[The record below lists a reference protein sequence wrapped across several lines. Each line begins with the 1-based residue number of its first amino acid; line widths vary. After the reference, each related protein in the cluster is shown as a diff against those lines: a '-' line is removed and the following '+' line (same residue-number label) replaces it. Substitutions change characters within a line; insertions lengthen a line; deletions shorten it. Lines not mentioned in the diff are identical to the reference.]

1 MQDKDIR
8 RLFQKAE
15 IQVCPEQK
23 RILKMYEYLQNEI
36 DKNENKKQRKRTEI
50 SLRDILWQQF
60 RLIDKTYVIVYIMA
74 VFAGFALMVFLQ
86 YAGTGKNDAIMVSM
100 IISGCLSTLS
110 VLGINKLYFGKMAE
124 LGATCYFDTRM
135 CAVAGLM
142 VIGSVNFTVIM
153 LLALYSGNTWEV
165 SNLQTVIYI
174 LTAYLVSGSLDFG
187 ILLFKTGEKASV
199 AMAAGIL
206 ICSGVYI
213 VVSNISGALFSAS
226 ISIWAGVC
234 AVAGGLTFV
243 QVKRLFSA
251 GEMVFEEA

>member
-1 MQDKDIR
+1 
-8 RLFQKAE
+8 
-15 IQVCPEQK
+15 
-23 RILKMYEYLQNEI
+23 
-36 DKNENKKQRKRTEI
+36 
-50 SLRDILWQQF
+50 
-60 RLIDKTYVIVYIMA
+60 
-74 VFAGFALMVFLQ
+74 
-86 YAGTGKNDAIMVSM
+86 
-100 IISGCLSTLS
+100 
-110 VLGINKLYFGKMAE
+110 
-124 LGATCYFDTRM
+124 
-135 CAVAGLM
+135 
-142 VIGSVNFTVIM
+142 M

-206 ICSGVYI
+206 ICSGVCI
-213 VVSNISGALFSAS
+213 VVSNISGVLFSTS

-234 AVAGGLTFV
+234 VVAGGLTFV

>member
-1 MQDKDIR
+1 MGDSEIKNLLERANAQVHIDEARKKKAHQAMMMEMEKQKINKQRIEMRMSFKNILLQQFYYMDK
-8 RLFQKAE
+8 LFFYIYGGLICLGIIFIAVLQYTG
-15 IQVCPEQK
+15 VS
-23 RILKMYEYLQNEI
+23 QNEI
-36 DKNENKKQRKRTEI
+36 ITVCMAGAG
-50 SLRDILWQQF
+50 ILSITSIGV
-60 RLIDKTYVIVYIMA
+60 IDKM
-74 VFAGFALMVFLQ
+74 F
-86 YAGTGKNDAIMVSM
+86 
-100 IISGCLSTLS
+100 
-110 VLGINKLYFGKMAE
+110 FGKMAE

-135 CAVAGLM
+135 CAAAGLM

-206 ICSGVYI
+206 ICSGVCI
-213 VVSNISGALFSAS
+213 VVSNIPGALFSAS